1 MRATNSH
8 WVDSLIDNGVAAL
21 FALASSFPALM
32 LLGDFGQAMLAL
44 AGVIAIAAFAAARGL
59 LRQMGR
65 PRKGG
70 AFAFDLVALPDVA
83 PLETLELGEAD
94 RFVPD
99 AAQAL
104 ELDDVLVAVGPDS
117 RVVQLF
123 GNDKSPTAGELATRI
138 DRHLAGR
145 GEASGPDDSN
155 ALFDALDELR
165 RNLR

>member
-1 MRATNSH
+1 MRGSQNH
-8 WVDSLIDNGVAAL
+8 WVDGMIDNGVAAL
-21 FALASSFPALM
+21 FALACAFPAFM
-32 LLGDFGQAMLAL
+32 LFADVGRAMLAL
-44 AGVIAIAAFAAARGL
+44 AGLIGLLAFAAARGL

-65 PRKGG
+65 PRRAGS
-70 AFAFDLVALPDVA
+70 FTFDLA
-83 PLETLELGEAD
+83 PLPETQVLDTLELGEAD
-94 RFVPD
+94 RLKPEEN
-99 AAQAL
+99 AL

-123 GNDKSPTAGELATRI
+123 GSDVPPTAGELAHRI

-145 GEASGPDDSN
+145 GQAPGADDSG